1 MCTRH
6 ENVHSC
12 SPYIEFVRCKLI
24 YHSLKNCT
32 KNALTSVSVF
42 VMTLYGLNLDSAV
55 RTRSSAISIW
65 RNARGQKNGMHQPE

>member
-24 YHSLKNCT
+24 YHSLFSYAHATNP
-32 KNALTSVSVF
+32 ALDASYIRTS
-42 VMTLYGLNLDSAV
+42 
-55 RTRSSAISIW
+55 
-65 RNARGQKNGMHQPE
+65 